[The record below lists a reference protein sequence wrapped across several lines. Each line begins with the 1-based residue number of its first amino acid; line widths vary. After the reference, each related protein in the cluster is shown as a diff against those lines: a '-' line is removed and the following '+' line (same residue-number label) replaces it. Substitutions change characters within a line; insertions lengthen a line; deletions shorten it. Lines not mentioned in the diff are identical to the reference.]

1 MVKIMRIV
9 NIDEN
14 FRDSLIETLDKGDI
28 TGKKRP
34 YYLNL
39 TIYGYSVLV
48 PLRKNCPE
56 SPYKVPILNRYSSN
70 HGLDCSKMIIID
82 RNEFS
87 KKTSPSNIERYITN
101 DIFSKKEII
110 KTTVVKTIND
120 FLIMKD
126 KMTKGLDLNENE
138 RFFPYHPKATL
149 L

>member
-1 MVKIMRIV
+1 
-9 NIDEN
+9 
-14 FRDSLIETLDKGDI
+14 
-28 TGKKRP
+28 
-34 YYLNL
+34 
-39 TIYGYSVLV
+39 
-48 PLRKNCPE
+48 
-56 SPYKVPILNRYSSN
+56 
-70 HGLDCSKMIIID
+70 MIIID

-138 RFFPYHPKATL
+138 RFLSQRTTL
-149 L
+149 VNFEKELKDIIEKKTSK